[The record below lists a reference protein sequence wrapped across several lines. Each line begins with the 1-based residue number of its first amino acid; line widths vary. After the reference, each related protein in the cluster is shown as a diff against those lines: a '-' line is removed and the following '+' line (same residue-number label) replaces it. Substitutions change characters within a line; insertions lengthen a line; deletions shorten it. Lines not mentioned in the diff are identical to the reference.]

1 MILHKLMVVPL
12 KEKESEA
19 KNKEFS
25 IHKMKNSISK
35 NSLSFIFPG
44 RRKEKSKRNERSFE
58 LSIRGNNVPPQFF
71 GPVQGLRKQHMTAG
85 SRPVLFEVINLIVHQ
100 AGQDV
105 FRPSVG
111 NDHARLKMLV
121 LVEANPDLANL
132 ALEKR
137 LGVL

>member
-1 MILHKLMVVPL
+1 
-12 KEKESEA
+12 
-19 KNKEFS
+19 
-25 IHKMKNSISK
+25 
-35 NSLSFIFPG
+35 
-44 RRKEKSKRNERSFE
+44 
-58 LSIRGNNVPPQFF
+58 
-71 GPVQGLRKQHMTAG
+71 MTAG